1 MNQNR
6 KDRDVRNREDQ
17 IDDMT
22 RERGSSMHTPSSERG
37 RGSSSDDTSG
47 MGSSGERNRGGSDH
61 SEDRSDDKA
70 TGISNRGLE
79 RELDEQHRVPDR
91 GMRKSEA

>member
-22 RERGSSMHTPSSERG
+22 RERGSSMHNPSERG
-37 RGSSSDDTSG
+37 RASSNDMAG
-47 MGSSGERNRGGSDH
+47 MGSSGERNRSGSDR
-61 SEDRSDDKA
+61 SEDEA
-70 TGISNRGLE
+70 TGISNRSLE
-79 RELDEQHRVPDR
+79 RERDEQHRVPDR
-91 GMRKSEA
+91 GMRKSEE